1 MITRMIR
8 STLAAGCIVAA
19 SLQAAAAEEFIAVDG
34 AAEQLQSRRYEVVD
48 PKILLR
54 ASLAI
59 LQDIRYQ
66 VTQSEIEP
74 GLLVA
79 EAPLQGCHCARMVT
93 ISLHPLA
100 GSTGSY
106 QVRITSSSSVLDN
119 PFISKQPPDYTDFY
133 QDFFAQLD
141 RELFKERQQ

>member
-8 STLAAGCIVAA
+8 STLAAGCIMTA
-19 SLQAAAAEEFIAVDG
+19 SLHAAAAEEFIAVDG
-34 AAEQLQSRRYEVVD
+34 AAEQLQSRRYEAED

-66 VTQSEIEP
+66 VTKSEIEP

-79 EAPLQGCHCARMVT
+79 EAPLPGCACARLVT
-93 ISLHPLA
+93 ISLSPIA

-106 QVRITSSSSVLDN
+106 QVRITSSSTVMDN
-119 PFISKQPPDYTDFY
+119 PFISQQQPDYTDFY

>member
-1 MITRMIR
+1 MRRKIIKF
-8 STLAAGCIVAA
+8 TLAAACLLATGQQ
-19 SLQAAAAEEFIAVDG
+19 SAAADKFDAIDG
-34 AAEQLQSRRYEVVD
+34 AAEQLQSRRYEVKD
-48 PKILLR
+48 PVILLR

-66 VTQSEIEP
+66 ITQSEVEP

-79 EAPLQGCHCARMVT
+79 EAPFRSCWCKRSVT
-93 ISLHPLA
+93 ISVQA
-100 GSTGSY
+100 AQGRTDNY
-106 QVRITSSSSVLDN
+106 RVRITASSAVEDN
-119 PFISKQPPDYTDFY
+119 FFISQEQPDYTDFY